1 MGRRDHILLYP
12 VHEKPNLLANA
23 RFDTLGA
30 GGADVF
36 ANWGEINEG
45 TSTIS
50 ADDTVKRT
58 GPYACKL
65 HFPDGNN
72 VYVYQVIGTVGLR
85 YKVSL
90 WLKTA
95 SAGLFV
101 YAAHGTASQALTT
114 TGTDWQK
121 FVFFLTCA
129 TNNVFKISRNGA
141 AGTAWIDDVLV
152 QKV

>member
-12 VHEKPNLLANA
+12 QHEKPNLLANSS
-23 RFDTLGA
+23 FDTLGA
-30 GGADVF
+30 GGADAF
-36 ANWGEINEG
+36 ASWEEIVAG
-45 TSTIS
+45 TSTVT

-72 VYVYQVIGTVGLR
+72 VYVYQVIGSVGVR

-90 WLKTA
+90 WVKTA
-95 SAGLFV
+95 SAGLFL
-101 YAAHGTASQALTT
+101 YAAHGTASQTITT

-129 TNNVFKISRNGA
+129 TNTVFKIARNGA
-141 AGTAWIDDVLV
+141 AGTAWIDDVV
-152 QKV
+152 VNKA

>member
-12 VHEKPNLLANA
+12 VHEKPNLLANG
-23 RFDTLGA
+23 RFDILGA

-36 ANWGEINEG
+36 ADWGEIVAG
-45 TSTIS
+45 TSTIT
-50 ADDTVKRT
+50 ADAAVKRT

-72 VYVYQVIGTVGLR
+72 VYVWQQIGAVGQR

-90 WLKTA
+90 WVKTA
-95 SAGLFV
+95 SAGLFI
-101 YAAHGTASQALTT
+101 YAAHGTVVQAITT
-114 TGTDWQK
+114 NTTDWQK

-129 TNNVFKISRNGA
+129 TNNVFKIARNGA

-152 QKV
+152 QKA